1 MYCNLLFLKEKIMK
15 KQSQENFVKEY
26 LLKTGYI
33 SRNFAL
39 SKRITRLAAIIHRLK
54 KQKVFSTLSILSVPT
69 NDDYTYVLMTKGNTD
84 K

>member
-15 KQSQENFVKEY
+15 KQSQENFVKEC
-26 LLKTGYI
+26 LLEIGYI

-54 KQKVFSTLSILSVPT
+54 NQRAFSTLSILTVYN
-69 NDDYTYVLMTKGNTD
+69 NDDYIYMLKRKENTTK
-84 K
+84 